1 MDSLLPRP
9 PRNRDLLDQI
19 RGLDAVHGQERRARS
34 IVIEIHYD
42 SEGNPNEAWVQ
53 ARVEYPL
60 KEGRDTPPNQNRNAT
75 VRQR

>member
-19 RGLDAVHGQERRARS
+19 RGLDAMDEQERRAGS

-42 SEGNPNEAWVQ
+42 SEEIPKKSWV
-53 ARVEYPL
+53 
-60 KEGRDTPPNQNRNAT
+60 
-75 VRQR
+75 